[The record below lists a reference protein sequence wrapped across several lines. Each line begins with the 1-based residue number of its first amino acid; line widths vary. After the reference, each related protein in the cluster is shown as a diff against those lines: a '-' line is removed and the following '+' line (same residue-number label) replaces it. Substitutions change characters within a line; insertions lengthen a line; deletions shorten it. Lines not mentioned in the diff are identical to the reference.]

1 MKILHI
7 NNNYVDTALH
17 RQLIVHMHSKEYEC
31 TVYAPVLYGTRV
43 SDNFRKYEII
53 SKCFEPYDRFFFKHK
68 QKKIYKD
75 LLLKITPNSYDLIH
89 AHTLFSDGNVAYRIN
104 KEYGIPYIAAI
115 RDTDVNVFFKY
126 MKHLKSLGIQI
137 ILKASAIVFLSN
149 TYRQY
154 VLDNIIP
161 ARIRNE
167 ISKKAVI
174 IPNGID
180 PFWINN
186 TGQNRRLDLEKNKL
200 TALSVGKINKRKNQ
214 IVAARAIE
222 MLNKSGI
229 NAKLTIVGKAENR
242 KLLKKLQRYSFVE
255 YYEPVKMEKLIDFYR
270 SADIFVLPS
279 KTETFGLAYAEA
291 MSQGLPVLY
300 SKGQGFDGQFDE
312 GTVGFHIESQSA
324 KDLCKKIRMIIS
336 NYNEISLNCTTKVT
350 KFDWVRI
357 ADIYR
362 ALYDD
367 VLNSH
372 DRKEV

>member
-17 RQLIVHMHSKEYEC
+17 RQLIVHMHSKKYEC

-115 RDTDVNVFFKY
+115 RDTDVNIFFKY

-186 TGQNRRLDLEKNKL
+186 TGQNRRFDLEKNKL